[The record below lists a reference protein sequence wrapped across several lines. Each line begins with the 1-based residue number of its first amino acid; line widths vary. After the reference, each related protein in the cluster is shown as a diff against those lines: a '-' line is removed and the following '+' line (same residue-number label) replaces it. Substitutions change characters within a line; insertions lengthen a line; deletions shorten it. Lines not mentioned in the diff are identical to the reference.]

1 MPSDEEFY
9 TDFTQFSL
17 HNSICYT
24 LENMHVLAL
33 HTVQTNDEPS
43 HFLMYDL
50 HVYSKL
56 MIWPVVQF
64 ACIVTELCICMLE
77 LM

>member
-56 MIWPVVQF
+56 MI
-64 ACIVTELCICMLE
+64 
-77 LM
+77 